1 MFGVYLKIHIIVD
14 IVDIVDAEVELIFS
28 KITFNLLCIY
38 IYIYIMKY
46 RKITRGRKA
55 PCGNS
60 KGKGTSKFKTRYRK
74 MRGGYGYG
82 DRDVTY
88 PEGAT
93 LMSCIANDSK
103 LGGEYSDPSYDM
115 DRYEAEV
122 NSSIHGKGSSKSSH
136 QYVVDPP
143 PLMLRGSS
151 NGMRT
156 EYVSKRMRMGLFT
169 QSMFYFQ
176 RGSLFNIG
184 LIEILKNKPHTR
196 CTSTNIQICKDAF
209 FASGENINVIHDNTA
224 YVFFGGFAKKRG
236 TITYEGVK
244 QGLGLCYNVEKAEGT
259 AEGNAEGKGRLYMGY
274 WYQDKMNGLGIEVD
288 FGSGSGSGNP
298 ITPVGIYFGHFIQ
311 GKRKGYGIY
320 YNVVDGTENFV
331 FYTGNERNECVTSA
345 SYEMG
350 DEKKQL
356 FETTVKASLVMNF
369 VDSVGNVTPTRNAR
383 NVTLRSYLDR
393 LRTEFTKFIDTMG
406 GVKEKMSDDDNLRAF
421 KYKPVYTNFVNFCFN
436 SIYGVVH
443 TAYENERNKEAIG
456 KKVLLDA
463 EAARQA
469 ARVLLTEDGVVIT
482 DMKEGQKKQEEIE
495 KCVTMLREASYDVKS
510 PEKKA
515 EEEAEIVARKLGE
528 YEGLQ
533 GKAATL
539 AQLEQRNAIMQE
551 LHSQSGYNDYDD
563 ANRLLEHAV
572 VPLSATLA
580 RSGSR
585 RWPQSTTASP
595 RLSPINLAS
604 SFKVA
609 ANDTASLQRSSQRN
623 SGDAAG
629 RGGGGGSKRTRKNMR
644 MRTRAMNRMRK
655 SRRGGGLCGMRR

>member
-1 MFGVYLKIHIIVD
+1 MFGVYLKIHI

-28 KITFNLLCIY
+28 KITFNLLYMYIY

-55 PCGNS
+55 PYGNS

-74 MRGGYGYG
+74 MRGGYGHEDSG
-82 DRDVTY
+82 VTY
-88 PEGAT
+88 PDGAK
-93 LMSCIANDSK
+93 LMSCIDAGSK

-122 NSSIHGKGSSKSSH
+122 NSSIQGKGSSKSSR
-136 QYVVDPP
+136 QYVVDPLP
-143 PLMLRGSS
+143 RMLRGSS

-169 QSMFYFQ
+169 QSTFYFQ

-184 LIEILKNKPHTR
+184 LIEILKDKPV
-196 CTSTNIQICKDAF
+196 CNNISTCKDAF
-209 FASGENINVIHDNTA
+209 FAGGKDVNVIHDNTA

-236 TITYEGVK
+236 PITYEGVK
-244 QGLGLCYNVEKAEGT
+244 QGLGLCYNVE
-259 AEGNAEGKGRLYMGY
+259 NAEGRGRLYMGY

-288 FGSGSGSGNP
+288 FGYVSGSGNP

-331 FYTGNERNECVTSA
+331 FYTGNDGNQCVTSA
-345 SYEMG
+345 SYEAG

-356 FETTVKASLVMNF
+356 FETTVRTRLVMNF
-369 VDSVGNVTPTRNAR
+369 VDSTGNFTATPSRNAR
-383 NVTLRSYLDR
+383 NVTLKSYLES

-406 GVKEKMSDDDNLRAF
+406 GVMQKMSADDKLRAIDA
-421 KYKPVYTNFVNFCFN
+421 YKPVYTNFVNFCFD

-443 TAYENERNKEAIG
+443 TAYENVRDKDAIA
-456 KKVLLDA
+456 KKQLDDA
-463 EAARQA
+463 EAARKA
-469 ARVLLTEDGVVIT
+469 ARELLTTEGVVIT
-482 DMKEGQKKQEEIE
+482 DTKEGLKKKEEIE
-495 KCVTMLREASYDVKS
+495 KCVTMLNAASYDVKS
-510 PEKKA
+510 PEDKAKEKA
-515 EEEAEIVARKLGE
+515 EIEAKRLGE
-528 YEGLQ
+528 YEELQ

-539 AQLEQRNAIMQE
+539 AELQRQHAIMKEMQ
-551 LHSQSGYNDYDD
+551 QSGYNDYDD
-563 ANRLLEHAV
+563 SRLLAQAV
-572 VPLSATLA
+572 VPLSATLT

-585 RWPQSTTASP
+585 RRPPVQSQSQSP
-595 RLSPINLAS
+595 VMAPLKLAS
-604 SFKVA
+604 SFNAA
-609 ANDTASLQRSSQRN
+609 ANDTNPLLASQPRSSR
-623 SGDAAG
+623 SSSRRSSRAAN
-629 RGGGGGSKRTRKNMR
+629 GGGKRTRKNMR

-655 SRRGGGLCGMRR
+655 SRRGGGQWGVSVV